1 MYGEYD
7 EMKRKIQ
14 ALSSELTVSAAGP
27 EWWLSSE
34 LLPFRFRSCFVC
46 LQTVRVGV

>member
-14 ALSSELTVSAAGP
+14 ELTKELTVSTP
-27 EWWLSSE
+27 ISYLV
-34 LLPFRFRSCFVC
+34 RCFVFNF
-46 LQTVRVGV
+46 

>member
-14 ALSSELTVSAAGP
+14 ELTSELTVSALRVAGTTGR
-27 EWWLSSE
+27 
-34 LLPFRFRSCFVC
+34 LLCSDAAEAIEMG
-46 LQTVRVGV
+46 QTSILG